1 MENASY
7 INVDFSIFGEPKHLG
22 KSYLWQGRSG
32 PMKSTQILHADLI
45 HTPTPLRMSISENG
59 A

>member
-7 INVDFSIFGEPKHLG
+7 INVDLSIFGEPKHLG

-32 PMKSTQILHADLI
+32 PMKSTQIRNAELI
-45 HTPTPLRMSISENG
+45 HTPTPLRMPIFE
-59 A
+59 